1 MGYVVSHI
9 LSANDKSKSKRR
21 KEKNSW
27 LLGKMSES
35 GFPDASGRE
44 EG

>member
-1 MGYVVSHI
+1 MSNPEIHHQWNWARFVGYI
-9 LSANDKSKSKRR
+9 
-21 KEKNSW
+21 EKNSW